1 MKKLYLIFF
10 FQLWCYQLFSQSNV
24 RVTNFWK
31 NPQYLNP
38 ATVYDK
44 YLAVF
49 NMAARK
55 QWLGFPGAPITFF
68 ASGTTYLQ
76 DLNTQLGLI
85 VIQDKIGYTSTSNIN
100 LSYAYAIFLEQ
111 YWQVHLGLRG
121 NFQLLSYDPSKIN
134 VLTNDDPE
142 IFQQLKSESSFNA
155 AIGVE
160 LTNKSLKIGAASQNI
175 FSLFTPQ
182 NPLQI
187 NTNFIYARYRQ
198 MTKDVINFGYGICG
212 IQYAN
217 IFQLEFN
224 STAYFKL
231 KKNNGLTDKPDVF
244 DIGVFYRTRSEIG
257 LVFGFDITESLHL
270 SYSYDYHLGDIRRSS
285 IGTNEIMITYNFYK
299 KPVCH
304 NCWY

>member
-1 MKKLYLIFF
+1 MKKLYLLI
-10 FQLWCYQLFSQSNV
+10 LFSLLCQQMSGQSDI
-24 RVTNFWK
+24 RVSNFWK

-38 ATVYDK
+38 ATIYDK
-44 YLAVF
+44 YVAVF
-49 NMAARK
+49 SMAARK

-68 ASGTTYLQ
+68 ASGTTYLN
-76 DLNTQLGLI
+76 DFHTQLGLI
-85 VIQDKIGYTSTSNIN
+85 VMQDKLGYTSTSNIN
-100 LSYAYAIFLEQ
+100 FTYAFAILFEQ
-111 YWQVHLGLRG
+111 NWQLHLGLRG
-121 NFQLLSYDPSKIN
+121 NFQMLSYDPSKIN
-134 VLTNDDPE
+134 VLSENDSE
-142 IFQQLKSESSFNA
+142 IYHHLKSENSFNSA
-155 AIGVE
+155 VGVE

-182 NPLQI
+182 NPLQT
-187 NTNFIYARYRQ
+187 NTNFLYGRFRRFSSDI
-198 MTKDVINFGYGICG
+198 VSFGYGVCG

-217 IFQLEFN
+217 LLQLEFN

-244 DIGVFYRTRSEIG
+244 DIGLFYRTRSEIG
-257 LVFGFDITESLHL
+257 VTFGFDLTEFLHL

-285 IGTNEIMITYNFYK
+285 IGTNELMITYNLYK